1 MQSIELVEVERISKE
16 VSLNVLIKWL
26 LPLKY
31 NFQS

>member
-26 LPLKY
+26 FTFKI
-31 NFQS
+31 